1 LADHIHLLIVCDL
14 QDAFHGRPGT
24 RASSRLLGPGVRLTL
39 GPGSPTLWI
48 NSHFVAAANLAAI
61 CDDQNQRVL
70 CHCLPMTSQV
80 DDKPSAG
87 APQLDVEAQ
96 TPASPLSAGLK
107 PRHITMISIAGVIG
121 AGLFIG
127 SATAIKI
134 AGPAVLVAYAMAGL
148 LVVLVMRMLGEMA
161 TAQPDTGSF
170 STYADRALGRW
181 AGFSIGWLYWWF
193 WVIVIPVEATAGA
206 TIMHETWAASV
217 PQWVFA
223 LAITALLMGT
233 NLLSV
238 ANYGEFEFWFALVKV
253 IAIIAF
259 IVVGALAIFGLLPGS
274 HVSGLSRLTSNGG
287 FMPNGFGAVIAAM
300 LTTMFTFMG
309 TEIVTIAAAES
320 PNPEAGIR
328 KAVNSVIWRISLF
341 YLGSIF
347 IVVSLVAWNAKN
359 LTVRGSYQSV
369 LDLIG
374 LGRFSALL
382 ALVILTAVAS
392 CLNSA
397 LYTASRMAY
406 SLSAR
411 GDAPAS
417 WSRVTSRGV
426 PSTAIIASTAVGFL
440 GVVGNYVLP
449 GQIFGY
455 LLATSGAIALF
466 VYLVIALSQLRMRR
480 ELDDAGVKPAVRM
493 WAFPALTWLTIG
505 FISCVLVVMAIVPG
519 QRLELWFSLALAAM
533 IIAIGVVKQKQTSK
547 IK

>member
-1 LADHIHLLIVCDL
+1 
-14 QDAFHGRPGT
+14 
-24 RASSRLLGPGVRLTL
+24 
-39 GPGSPTLWI
+39 
-48 NSHFVAAANLAAI
+48 
-61 CDDQNQRVL
+61 
-70 CHCLPMTSQV
+70 MTSHI
-80 DDKPSAG
+80 DDR
-87 APQLDVEAQ
+87 PQAVASQIETQA
-96 TPASPLSAGLK
+96 PASPLSAGLK

-134 AGPAVLVAYAMAGL
+134 AGPAVLVSYAMAGL
-148 LVVLVMRMLGEMA
+148 LVVVVMRMLGEMA

-206 TIMHETWAASV
+206 TIMHSWAGAV

-233 NLLSV
+233 NLFSV
-238 ANYGEFEFWFALVKV
+238 ANYGEFEFWFALIKV
-253 IAIIAF
+253 VAIVAF
-259 IVVGALAIFGLLPGS
+259 IVVGILAIAGLLPGS
-274 HVSGLSRLTSNGG
+274 HVSGLSRLTVNGG

-300 LTTMFTFMG
+300 LVTIFSFMG

-320 PNPEAGIR
+320 PDPAKGIR

-369 LDLIG
+369 LDQIG
-374 LGRFSALL
+374 FGRFSTLL
-382 ALVILTAVAS
+382 ELVILTAVAS

-417 WSRVTSRGV
+417 WSRTTSRGV
-426 PSTAIIASTAVGFL
+426 PATAIVASTAVGFL
-440 GVVGNYVLP
+440 GVIGNYLLP

-466 VYLVIALSQLRMRR
+466 VYLVIALSQLSMRR
-480 ELDDAGVKPAVRM
+480 ELDAAGVQPAVRM
-493 WAFPALTWLTIG
+493 WAFPALTWLTIA
-505 FISCVLVVMAIVPG
+505 FIAVVLVIMAILPG
-519 QRLELWFSLALAAM
+519 QRLELWFSLALAAV
-533 IIAIGVVKQKQTSK
+533 IVAIGVTKHKGRSPLL
-547 IK
+547 IR

>member
-1 LADHIHLLIVCDL
+1 
-14 QDAFHGRPGT
+14 
-24 RASSRLLGPGVRLTL
+24 
-39 GPGSPTLWI
+39 
-48 NSHFVAAANLAAI
+48 
-61 CDDQNQRVL
+61 
-70 CHCLPMTSQV
+70 MTSQV
-80 DDKPSAG
+80 DDEPLAATSLLDLETQAPS
-87 APQLDVEAQ
+87 
-96 TPASPLSAGLK
+96 SPLSPGLK

-134 AGPAVLVAYAMAGL
+134 AGPAVLVSYAMAGL

-206 TIMHETWAASV
+206 TILHGWAGAV

-233 NLLSV
+233 NLFSV
-238 ANYGEFEFWFALVKV
+238 ANYGEFEFWFALIKV
-253 IAIIAF
+253 VAIVAF
-259 IVVGALAIFGLLPGS
+259 IVVGALAIFGVLPGA

-300 LTTMFTFMG
+300 LVTMFTFMG

-320 PNPEAGIR
+320 PNPEMGIR

-347 IVVSLVAWNAKN
+347 IVVSLVAWNADN
-359 LTVRGSYQSV
+359 LTARGSYQSV
-369 LDLIG
+369 LDQIG
-374 LGRFSALL
+374 LGRFSTLL
-382 ALVILTAVAS
+382 ELVILTAVAS

-417 WSRVTSRGV
+417 WSRTTSHGV
-426 PSTAIIASTAVGFL
+426 PAVAIIASTAVGFL
-440 GVVGNYVLP
+440 GVVGNYLLP

-480 ELDDAGVKPAVRM
+480 ELDAAGVKPAVRM
-493 WAFPALTWLTIG
+493 WAFPVLTWLTIA
-505 FISCVLVVMAIVPG
+505 FIAVVLVMMAILPG
-519 QRLELWFSLALAAM
+519 QRLELWFSLALAGV
-533 IIAIGVVKQKQTSK
+533 IVAIGVTRHKGRSPLM
-547 IK
+547 IR